1 MGRRGSGRSGLRS
14 PERGRQP
21 GPQQPAARRG
31 LAGACV
37 AAGLWRGACVR
48 GCRARLVRPALVHG
62 YCALSRSRSPGL
74 ITLERSQC
82 GHCTPRVVAACLC
95 CTLRWVQGVAKRAAR
110 SQPALRGGLKGA
122 WLTARRLPRGLPA
135 LLTQAFDADWVAPS
149 LGAGSQLDDGGV
161 FDVTQTP
168 WAGPSAYTP
177 PPARARAG
185 APAAG
190 PGPRAPQ
197 GGGSGAGAAAQG
209 AAAPPRALAGAS
221 PVMRDGAAALR
232 APGGAPG
239 RAPVAAARSPALGA
253 DLRAAVAAWPA
264 GGPAGSLPREPARG
278 AGRAPGA
285 RPEAPAGVQRQSQVH
300 EAARVSPAQAAR
312 PAPRQADAGP
322 LNWPAPGETGA
333 WAAPDSAGAG
343 RVTGGGEAQRATPL
357 PAMPSGCRACTPEA
371 HGGAGRRVPG
381 SAPAAGAE
389 LARRP
394 SAEQQRRGAGAASVG
409 RPRGMLA
416 RLVSP
421 LEGACAGRPPP
432 LPETIK
438 DSAA

>member
-1 MGRRGSGRSGLRS
+1 
-14 PERGRQP
+14 
-21 GPQQPAARRG
+21 
-31 LAGACV
+31 
-37 AAGLWRGACVR
+37 
-48 GCRARLVRPALVHG
+48 
-62 YCALSRSRSPGL
+62 
-74 ITLERSQC
+74 
-82 GHCTPRVVAACLC
+82 VVI
-95 CTLRWVQGVAKRAAR
+95 K
-110 SQPALRGGLKGA
+110 SA

-135 LLTQAFDADWVAPS
+135 LLTQAFDVDWVAPS

-190 PGPRAPQ
+190 PGLRAPQ
-197 GGGSGAGAAAQG
+197 GGGSGAGAVAQG
-209 AAAPPRALAGAS
+209 ATAPPRALAGAS
-221 PVMRDGAAALR
+221 PVMRDSAAAQR

-239 RAPVAAARSPALGA
+239 RAPGAAARSPALGA

-264 GGPAGSLPREPARG
+264 GGPAGSLPGERG

-285 RPEAPAGVQRQSQVH
+285 RPEAPAEVQRQGQV
-300 EAARVSPAQAAR
+300 AARASPAQAAR
-312 PAPRQADAGP
+312 LAPRQADAGP
-322 LNWPAPGETGA
+322 LNWPAPGETGT

-343 RVTGGGEAQRATPL
+343 RVTGGGEAQQATPP

-371 HGGAGRRVPG
+371 HGGAARRAPG

-389 LARRP
+389 PARRP
-394 SAEQQRRGAGAASVG
+394 SAAQQRRGAGTASVG

-421 LEGACAGRPPP
+421 LEGARAGRPPP
-432 LPETIK
+432 LPATVK